1 MSSLVL
7 MGLANL
13 SAGLVLMSK
22 ATVAEEALVQP
33 VAVAGEGGLGEVWS
47 ENITV
52 VFAEENGVSGNETYF
67 IKLVPVMSC
76 IFITFGYAC
85 GLGPVP
91 WILFGELLPGDLMHE
106 LIS

>member
-1 MSSLVL
+1 MASLVL

-22 ATVAEEALVQP
+22 ATVAEELVQP
-33 VAVAGEGGLGEVWS
+33 VVVAGEGGLGEVWS
-47 ENITV
+47 ENITMV
-52 VFAEENGVSGNETYF
+52 IAEENGVAGDETYF

-91 WILFGELLPGDLMHE
+91 WILFGELLPGDLIHE
-106 LIS
+106 F